1 MYIMYKEQLQI
12 KNELKRK
19 IKKMINM
26 KFSEEEMQMSSDI
39 LKVAQSHWL
48 SEKCKSNKQVAIF
61 HLLDWQ

>member
-1 MYIMYKEQLQI
+1 MYKEQLQI

-39 LKVAQSHWL
+39 LKVAQSH
-48 SEKCKSNKQVAIF
+48 
-61 HLLDWQ
+61 